1 MEKYLKLGA
10 DSLNLAKIQIP
21 KQSSCIV
28 LTAFPGRNSD
38 NSFSQ
43 DNMITTFNYLE
54 NEDCLHFL
62 SLVEDH
68 EFSEYCQQ
76 DVLATEANK
85 RSINWHHL
93 PIVDM
98 KIPEKN
104 VLNKIISLR
113 SDFTKAITS
122 GYSIGIHC
130 KGGLGR
136 SGTIAAVILVDLG
149 FSSKTAIETVRKFRP
164 GAIETK
170 EQEAF
175 VSSIKPFG
183 AG

>member
-1 MEKYLKLGA
+1 MEA

-21 KQSSCIV
+21 RQSSSIV

-43 DNMITTFNYLE
+43 DNMIDTFNYLE
-54 NEDCLHFL
+54 KENCLHFL

-68 EFSEYCQQ
+68 EFSEYCAQ
-76 DVLATEANK
+76 DVLEIEAVK
-85 RSINWHHL
+85 RSINWYHL

-104 VLNKIISLR
+104 VLKKITSLR

-136 SGTIAAVILVDLG
+136 SGTMAAVLLVDLG
-149 FSSKTAIETVRKFRP
+149 FSRKSAIETVRKFRP

-175 VSSIKPFG
+175 ISSVS
-183 AG
+183 